1 VSCFLDV
8 GQEAS
13 VVCYDIH
20 YALRLCQERNLAE
33 ACVQL
38 SALLGLWES
47 AVELALTVDINLA
60 KQTANLPQN
69 DPDLRKKLWLKIG
82 EFTLH
87 FLFMFVVPYILVTYA
102 FIQFQLD
109 VLYALFLS

>member
-1 VSCFLDV
+1 LLDV

-13 VVCYDIH
+13 VVCYDVH
-20 YALRLCQERNLAE
+20 YALRLCQERNLTE

-47 AVELALTVDINLA
+47 AVELALTVDVNLA

-87 FLFMFVVPYILVTYA
+87 LLS
-102 FIQFQLD
+102 
-109 VLYALFLS
+109 LFLSRASGKQTWSCIIFFIVLFFLNIIE

>member
-1 VSCFLDV
+1 VSRLLDS
-8 GQEAS
+8 GQDS
-13 VVCYDIH
+13 SIVCYDIH
-20 YALRLCQERNLAE
+20 YALRLCQERNLTE

-47 AVELALTVDINLA
+47 AVDLALTVDVKLA

-82 EFTLH
+82 KFTLH
-87 FLFMFVVPYILVTYA
+87 FLFV
-102 FIQFQLD
+102 
-109 VLYALFLS
+109 FLSCVSGKKIRPCRILFIVFFLNIE